1 MKAALINMALATISK
16 LMTQAFFEEV
26 MLTAL
31 KRISEKTTNKVDDKV
46 YRSIERALGK

>member
-1 MKAALINMALATISK
+1 MQAALIKMALATVSK

-31 KRISEKTTNKVDDKV
+31 KRISQATTNKVDDQV